1 VRCEIEIVG
10 KILKNI
16 YIYIYIY
23 IYMCVCERNNKKK
36 TWEENFGGD
45 SRRKKDV
52 EKKFRKIAL

>member
-10 KILKNI
+10 KILKKKI
-16 YIYIYIY
+16 YIYI
-23 IYMCVCERNNKKK
+23 CVCERNNKKK

>member
-10 KILKNI
+10 KILKKN
-16 YIYIYIY
+16 
-23 IYMCVCERNNKKK
+23 IYMCVCERETIKKK